1 MPSAKT
7 IVELRAQATLATR
20 PPKEVRSLADLTAEW
35 RQRAAER
42 LGTEPTA
49 WSRDADR
56 PRAATRSTVDDVPLA
71 AIEAISADVVAA
83 VGGEAGGVDPLE
95 PDGRGVEAD
104 DGSAVRD
111 DRGPRGGRRAGRRR
125 GAVAVGGR

>member
-49 WSRDADR
+49 WARDAAR
-56 PRAATRSTVDDVPLA
+56 STVATRSTADDVPLA
-71 AIEAISADVVAA
+71 AIEAIGADVVAA
-83 VGGEAGGVDPLE
+83 VA
-95 PDGRGVEAD
+95 
-104 DGSAVRD
+104 
-111 DRGPRGGRRAGRRR
+111 
-125 GAVAVGGR
+125 